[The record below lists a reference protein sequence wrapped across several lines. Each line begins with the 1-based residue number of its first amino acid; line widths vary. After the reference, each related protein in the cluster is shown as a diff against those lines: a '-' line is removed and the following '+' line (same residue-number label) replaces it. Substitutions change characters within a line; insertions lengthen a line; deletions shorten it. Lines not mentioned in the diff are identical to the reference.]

1 VTWPHG
7 DPSAIVKA
15 VLAERPYRAAPHV
28 VAAKVHAT
36 LLGLVWDWLRDHV
49 LRPIFGPLRRVLSAS
64 HGPASVLGVVLICAA
79 LCALAYVV
87 FRLVVAFAGPARSA
101 MERAGDARELAGE
114 RSPAGWRALAR
125 EAAARSDYA
134 RAIAALFAAALAA
147 LDASNLV
154 EVDPARTPGEYRRI
168 VRRARAAAAAPFDDL
183 ADRFVRAAYAEG
195 PPARV
200 DFEAAERAL
209 AALEPE
215 LRS

>member
-1 VTWPHG
+1 
-7 DPSAIVKA
+7 
-15 VLAERPYRAAPHV
+15 
-28 VAAKVHAT
+28 
-36 LLGLVWDWLRDHV
+36 
-49 LRPIFGPLRRVLSAS
+49 
-64 HGPASVLGVVLICAA
+64 VLGVVLICAA

-87 FRLVVAFAGPARSA
+87 FRLIVAFARPARSA
-101 MERAGDARELAGE
+101 AERAKDARELAAA

-125 EAAARSDYA
+125 AAAARGDYA
-134 RAIAALFAAALAA
+134 GAIAALFAAALSA
-147 LDASNLV
+147 LDASDLV
-154 EVDPARTPGEYRRI
+154 EADPARTPGEYRRL

-183 ADRFVRAAYAEG
+183 ADRFVRAAYAER